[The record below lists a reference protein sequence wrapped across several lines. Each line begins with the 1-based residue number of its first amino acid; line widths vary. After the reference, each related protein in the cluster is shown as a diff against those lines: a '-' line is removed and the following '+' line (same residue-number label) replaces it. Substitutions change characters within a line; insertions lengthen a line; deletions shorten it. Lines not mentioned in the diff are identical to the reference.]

1 VANAADSTDMT
12 DSTRAGLGRSA
23 SAAARID
30 AVASGAGLWTLAV
43 LATMATGFG
52 VLLAGGI
59 VDNNRSIS
67 VPLVLASA
75 YLVVA
80 VGGPAVYAHWPGA
93 DGARGTRWARALLV
107 SVGAHVLGAFLLP
120 VFALVGA

>member
-1 VANAADSTDMT
+1 MADAADSTEVT
-12 DSTRAGLGRSA
+12 NSTGAGARRSA
-23 SAAARID
+23 SAAARVD
-30 AVASGAGLWTLAV
+30 AVAGRAGLWPLAA
-43 LATMATGFG
+43 LAAMATGFG

-59 VDNNRSIS
+59 VDNNRSTS

-93 DGARGTRWARALLV
+93 EGARSTRWARALVV
-107 SVGAHVLGAFLLP
+107 SVGAHVVGAFLLP
-120 VFALVGA
+120 VLALVT